1 MKQKSILL
9 IITLAVILILNPA
22 QVLSAEKKTT
32 KSKTVTTKKETSRRS
47 DNAYRIGAGDVLRII
62 TWKEEDFSLEEILVR
77 IDGMI
82 TFPLLDDIQAA
93 GMTPLELK
101 KDLESRL
108 KKFVS
113 APVVTVSVVNPNS
126 KKFYVLGEVVRTGE
140 YVLYKHLTVLQA
152 FALAGGF
159 TEWASKKEI
168 ILLRNENGKEKIIRV
183 NYKKIIKGE
192 DFSQNVKLKADD
204 TIIVP

>member
-1 MKQKSILL
+1 MVTKKRIISLIIILGLL
-9 IITLAVILILNPA
+9 ISFNSVQAADTKKK
-22 QVLSAEKKTT
+22 SASKKKTAPP
-32 KSKTVTTKKETSRRS
+32 VS
-47 DNAYRIGAGDVLRII
+47 DISYKIGAGDMLKII

-77 IDGMI
+77 IDGKI

-93 GMTPLELK
+93 GLTPLKLK
-101 KDLESRL
+101 KDLEVKL
-108 KKFVS
+108 KKYVA

-168 ILLRNENGKEKIIRV
+168 ILLRKVNGKDKILRI

-192 DFSQNVKLKADD
+192 DFSHNVKLKADD